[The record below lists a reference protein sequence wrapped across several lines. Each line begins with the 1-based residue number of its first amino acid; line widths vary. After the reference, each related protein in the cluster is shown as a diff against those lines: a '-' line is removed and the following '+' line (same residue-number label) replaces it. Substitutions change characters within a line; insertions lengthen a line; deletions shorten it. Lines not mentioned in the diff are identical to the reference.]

1 MTFDNRSSMTTLAS
15 ALSDLSADLER
26 QQPPP
31 LPRRFAA
38 TAGRPHPAPR
48 LRGWPRF
55 NRWVHAGAA
64 LCAVGLLAS
73 VVLLV
78 LGDDP
83 VGDAARQRAAL
94 AMRASPPLMATGFLP
109 VAGGDR
115 WRALSRDEPTA
126 AWLVSTDMP
135 RERLAALGLPF
146 DPARADERVKAELL
160 MHASGEVL
168 AVRVVQP

>member
-1 MTFDNRSSMTTLAS
+1 MTLDNRSSMTTLAS
-15 ALSDLSADLER
+15 ALADLSADLGR
-26 QQPPP
+26 HQPPP
-31 LPRRFAA
+31 LPPRWRAGPAAARPAAKAPAWRRF
-38 TAGRPHPAPR
+38 G
-48 LRGWPRF
+48 GWLP
-55 NRWVHAGAA
+55 AGAA
-64 LCAVGLLAS
+64 LCVVGLLAS

-83 VGDAARQRAAL
+83 AGDAARQRAAL
-94 AMRASPPLMATGFLP
+94 AMRASPPLTATGFLP

>member
-1 MTFDNRSSMTTLAS
+1 MTLDDRSSITTLAS
-15 ALSDLSADLER
+15 ALSELSADLDRHE
-26 QQPPP
+26 PPP
-31 LPRRFAA
+31 LPRRRPAVPGPARMAPQA
-38 TAGRPHPAPR
+38 T
-48 LRGWPRF
+48 GWRRF
-55 NRWVHAGAA
+55 GAWLPAGAA

-83 VGDAARQRAAL
+83 AGDAARQRAAL
-94 AMRASPPLMATGFLP
+94 AMRPAPGVTATGFLS

-115 WRALSRDEPTA
+115 WRALSRDEPTT